1 MDTPSLLLLV
11 VAALAAL
18 AVILL
23 VVLLLRRPVAAVQA
37 DAGERTRLL
46 AELQAEREAARDGA
60 AESGR
65 LQGRLGAL
73 EAELS
78 AHAAQ
83 RARDAAQLTELQQR
97 LDSDRVELRTATHA
111 LADRESALLQAREQ
125 ITAADA
131 ELARLRDRLGGLQRE
146 HAEATANL
154 LHAKQAQAD
163 MQAFLGDAQ
172 NKLSASFAEL
182 AGKVF
187 DERGQAF
194 EKNVRTATAQG
205 KVDIETLLKPFA
217 DKLGEF
223 RSRVDTLYGEEA
235 KERSALL
242 GAVTELKTLNQDMAG
257 HTAALTRAL
266 KGSSKVRGDWG
277 ELMLESVLRGSGL
290 EEGQHYERQAGVR
303 DEDGKALRPDILVRL
318 PDDRCVVVD
327 SKVNLVAWQEAMN
340 AVDEPEL
347 HGLALQRHADG
358 LRRHVKDLGDRAYP
372 KAVGDNALDVTIAF
386 VPIEGALSAAL
397 GTDPTLQ
404 TYAFERKVVF
414 ASPNTLMALL
424 RVVDRLWA
432 RDKMQ
437 KQALDIGDA
446 GGKVLDALMGF
457 LADFDAVGKKLD
469 DASKSF
475 GDAQRKLRESNQS
488 VVKRAQRLVD
498 LGARGR
504 KQLRDE
510 LRDSPA
516 DLLPGAGGKASR
528 PRLLASP
535 EGAQDEEDSGP
546 EDSSPEEN
554 RSEGRLEENQDQ
566 P

>member
-46 AELQAEREAARDGA
+46 AELQSERDAARDQA

-83 RARDAAQLTELQQR
+83 RVRDAGQLTELQQR

-125 ITAADA
+125 IATADA
-131 ELARLRDRLGGLQRE
+131 ELARLRDRLGSVQRE

-516 DLLPGAGGKASR
+516 DLLPVAGGKASR

-535 EGAQDEEDSGP
+535 EGAQDEADSGLEDS
-546 EDSSPEEN
+546 
-554 RSEGRLEENQDQ
+554 RSDDRLEENQDQ

>member
-266 KGSSKVRGDWG
+266 KGSSKARGDWG

-546 EDSSPEEN
+546 EENRSEEN
-554 RSEGRLEENQDQ
+554 RSESRLEENQDQ